1 MEKEEINKTILIPV
15 YSKIRM
21 VNGQIVAL
29 VDDVLEVPKE
39 LLQEDDD
46 SGN

>member
-1 MEKEEINKTILIPV
+1 MEKEKTNKTILIPV

-21 VNGQIVAL
+21 VNGRIVAL
-29 VDDVLEVPKE
+29 VEDVLKVPKE

>member
-1 MEKEEINKTILIPV
+1 MEKQKIEKNVSIPV